1 MAQKSV
7 SVSLDDVIAEI
18 EDTLGD
24 LAIKNAVFGRVTN
37 KVGLLPGY
45 YVQYQIS
52 SQDVYR
58 AVYLGD
64 GVKVGEMKRKFD
76 QWAKDWRV

>member
-1 MAQKSV
+1 MARKSV
-7 SVSLDDVIAEI
+7 ALNLEDVIAEI

-24 LAIKNAVFGRVTN
+24 LTIVNPVFGRVTN
-37 KVGLLPGY
+37 KQGLLPGY

-52 SQDVYR
+52 PQDVYR

-64 GVKVGEMKRKFD
+64 GVKVGEMKRNFD
-76 QWAKDWRV
+76 KWASNWRV